1 MFAEPELS
9 EIERLTFVTVLSS
22 PTEALE
28 TVPEPLRF
36 KLSEPTNPVKVTF
49 EGETVVLPS

>member
-36 KLSEPTNPVKVTF
+36 KVSEPTNPVKIKF
-49 EGETVVLPS
+49 DDETVVLPS